1 LFIRN
6 FGPQLHS
13 ARPEIFVI
21 AFLLLT
27 FGVEE
32 SRELPTE
39 GSILLILYI
48 LKREAEY
55 SVSSGCK
62 RTNENAADLAS
73 TF

>member
-21 AFLLLT
+21 AFLLT

-32 SRELPTE
+32 SRELPAE

-62 RTNENAADLAS
+62 RTNKNAADLAS